1 MFFTY
6 VARELRRRRRQAFVV
21 ALGLALGI
29 GLVVTVSAMAAGVRT
44 AQSKVLK
51 SLYGVG
57 TDVTVTQAP
66 AGGTGGPARFGL
78 TAPNQARQGKGFSH
92 DDILQSPGLGTIPA
106 TRVSTISS
114 LSGVRSAAGA
124 LSLISIHAEGKFADF
139 GQAPRGTGS
148 ANGST
153 PAVQPSIAP
162 IKVTSYSV
170 TGVDVTNTAVG
181 PLSGARITAGRY
193 FASAETDAKVAVVD
207 SSYAKQHKLSVGST
221 LTMGGTKFTVIGIAT
236 SPTGGQPSNVYVPLA
251 RAQKLASESGKV
263 NRIYVKATSASN
275 IAAVKA
281 AIEKVLPKATV
292 TTADDLASQV
302 TGSLSSAASLSRN
315 LGTWLGIAALVAAF
329 AVASLLT
336 MSAVGRRV
344 REFGTL
350 KALGWRS
357 RRVVGQVMG
366 EAMAQGILGGILG
379 IGIGVGGAVLIS
391 KLAPSLTATVGA
403 AATGA
408 PVTGTGVTGA
418 GPGGPLGQALASA
431 SHTVSVPLTAPL
443 SFGLF
448 ALAIGLALAGGLLAG
463 SLGGWRA
470 APQAGR
476 GPAPGGLTSRNR
488 TARTRPS
495 TN

>member
-251 RAQKLASESGKV
+251 RARRCSQRPRSPPQTTSRLRSPGRCPARRACRGTSGPGSGSP
-263 NRIYVKATSASN
+263 RSSRRSPWPACSRCRRWGGGSAS
-275 IAAVKA
+275 
-281 AIEKVLPKATV
+281 
-292 TTADDLASQV
+292 S
-302 TGSLSSAASLSRN
+302 
-315 LGTWLGIAALVAAF
+315 
-329 AVASLLT
+329 
-336 MSAVGRRV
+336 
-344 REFGTL
+344 
-350 KALGWRS
+350 
-357 RRVVGQVMG
+357 
-366 EAMAQGILGGILG
+366 
-379 IGIGVGGAVLIS
+379 
-391 KLAPSLTATVGA
+391 
-403 AATGA
+403 
-408 PVTGTGVTGA
+408 
-418 GPGGPLGQALASA
+418 GP
-431 SHTVSVPLTAPL
+431 
-443 SFGLF
+443 
-448 ALAIGLALAGGLLAG
+448 
-463 SLGGWRA
+463 
-470 APQAGR
+470 
-476 GPAPGGLTSRNR
+476 
-488 TARTRPS
+488 
-495 TN
+495 

>member
-251 RAQKLASESGKV
+251 RAQ
-263 NRIYVKATSASN
+263 
-275 IAAVKA
+275 
-281 AIEKVLPKATV
+281 
-292 TTADDLASQV
+292 
-302 TGSLSSAASLSRN
+302 N

-470 APQAGR
+470 AR
-476 GPAPGGLTSRNR
+476 LRPAEALRR
-488 TARTRPS
+488 VD
-495 TN
+495 